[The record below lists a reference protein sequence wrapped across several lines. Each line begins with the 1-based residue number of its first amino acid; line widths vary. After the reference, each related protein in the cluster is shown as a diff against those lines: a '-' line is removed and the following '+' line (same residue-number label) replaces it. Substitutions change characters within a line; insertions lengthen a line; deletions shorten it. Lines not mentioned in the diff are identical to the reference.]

1 MKLVELGDNIS
12 RFRVCQ
18 SCVGLVGS
26 LCVIYSVWTPFWLKG
41 QGFWTRGNTTETEMS
56 NNNDVI
62 NGEQLL
68 AILRRLSQGLVKGL
82 TDRKI

>member
-26 LCVIYSVWTPFWLKG
+26 LSVIYAVWTPFWLKD
-41 QGFWTRGNTTETEMS
+41 QGLWSTGNATEMETS
-56 NNNDVI
+56 NNNNVF
-62 NGEQLL
+62 NGEQLS
-68 AILRRLSQGLVKGL
+68 ASDIRLSQG
-82 TDRKI
+82 